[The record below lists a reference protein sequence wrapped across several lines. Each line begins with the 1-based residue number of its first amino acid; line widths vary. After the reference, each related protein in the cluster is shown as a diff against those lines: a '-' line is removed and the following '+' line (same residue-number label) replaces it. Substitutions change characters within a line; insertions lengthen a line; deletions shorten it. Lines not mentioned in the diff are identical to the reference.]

1 MRVLEGFLGSRQ
13 LRCVRVVGLA
23 VVVLLAGFVSSAFGQ
38 LATGAFTGT
47 LTDAQGA
54 AMAGANVVIRNIDT
68 GVEKSTTSNNV
79 GLYVM
84 LLLPPGTYN
93 VTASQTGFA
102 TVTRQGV
109 QLGVGQTLK
118 IDVEMPVAAQQ
129 ALVTV
134 TTEAPVLETEK
145 TQLSQNVTENL
156 VDNLPTASRRW
167 EQFVLLT
174 PGVTPDG
181 TSGQMSFHG
190 LNGLYNNNSVDGANN
205 NSSYYGTARGRP
217 GDDGYVYSGAA
228 IREFQVSSGAF
239 TAELGQAAGGLVN
252 AVTKSGTNTFHG
264 ELFWNLRNPIFN
276 ALDPVAKKNSEA
288 IKKEPIKLVRQ
299 QNQYGFAVGGPIARD
314 RLFFF
319 ANYDGYRKIN
329 PIAVETRQ
337 LDPSINDLACP
348 NPASGLSEAQCAAAK
363 TFVTTE
369 VIGTFPRNLRQD
381 VSLIKLDY
389 TVDQA
394 NTLSVVVNN
403 RDWKEPRAGSGSSI
417 LGAQVTFNQNRFVIG
432 NWTTLI
438 GVDKVNQLRYQW
450 GKDLTFRPPANI
462 GGNPGVILP
471 GLFTYGSD
479 NGSTRTNERRHQI
492 SDNFSF
498 TKGVHTFKTGFDW
511 NRIRYDAR
519 SAANSA
525 GEYRYSSAVAL
536 PAIVTDAGGCTL
548 NPSFGSSAQ
557 RANTT
562 FCAWLLDLYGV
573 DVSDGLTGKHWANYN
588 HAGDSSGGTV
598 EFAPGFAKPQG
609 FVAPDTYIENFYS
622 TEYAWYFQDT
632 WKARANLT
640 IDIGVRYD
648 LQVFPRPHTHNTYT
662 PLLAIYTEKW
672 PSEKK
677 AIQPR
682 IGVAWNFADN
692 TVLRVGGGLYYS
704 KSNASTFKTFSNGGD
719 NPQINCIPSDC
730 ISPEYTPGFTFP
742 NIVFDLQDVHP
753 GRPFTS
759 STLSE
764 SDQPVAGR
772 GLDFPKGQNVCPC
785 NTRAMDPTQQRP
797 RAYQAQVAIEHE
809 LPGSISAS
817 ASYHFVRGLHLPYN
831 SDVNVEPS
839 TATKTYDVVNSSGV
853 TQLTS
858 TVPFFTTRTDTLTG
872 AIYTNYSGIS
882 QRYNGLILT
891 VRKAPTSYG
900 LEVVANYTLS
910 KSRDGGQAGVL
921 TGGEGFYTT
930 HGFLD
935 PFNRGSTPLLP
946 FGEEGFSTNDVRH
959 RFTSSLVWQPGFGSN
974 VSNAFARSVL
984 SGWSISNT
992 ATISGGTRYSALIG
1006 SSRIQCLEP
1015 TGSCPDGSRGLLG
1028 GMTGILISSSGN
1040 PIGGRAAWLPR
1051 NSFTQPKIVNFDV
1064 RLAKQ
1069 FAITEGVAFE
1079 VRAEA
1084 FNILNTTLVQRVFD
1098 SAFTYVAPSAT
1109 SSTCPSADHNN
1120 TCMAARSSFQNART
1134 TSSNLFGARQMQ
1146 FGLRLSF

>member
-1 MRVLEGFLGSRQ
+1 MRARRNRIEVTRTALFALVALSM
-13 LRCVRVVGLA
+13 
-23 VVVLLAGFVSSAFGQ
+23 LLISTAIPAFGQ
-38 LATGAFTGT
+38 LATGALTGT

-54 AMAGANVVIRNIDT
+54 AMAGVNVVIRNADT
-68 GVEKSTTSNNV
+68 GVEKSTTSDDV
-79 GLYVM
+79 GRYGVS
-84 LLLPPGTYN
+84 LLQPGTYA

-102 TVTRQGV
+102 TVVRPSV
-109 QLGVGQTLK
+109 LVGVGQTIR

-145 TQLSQNVTENL
+145 TQLSQNVTENM
-156 VDNLPTASRRW
+156 VDNLPTTSRRW

-239 TAELGQAAGGLVN
+239 TAESGQAAGGLVN
-252 AVTKSGTNTFHG
+252 AVTKSGTNAFHG

-276 ALDPVAKKNSEA
+276 ALDPVAKGNSEA
-288 IKKEPIKLVRQ
+288 INQEPRKLVRQ
-299 QNQYGFAVGGPIARD
+299 QNQYGFALGGPIARD
-314 RLFFF
+314 RIFFF

-329 PIAVETRQ
+329 PIAIETRQ
-337 LDPSINDLACP
+337 LNPSITDLACP
-348 NPASGLSEAQCAAAK
+348 NPASGLSAAQCAAAK
-363 TFVTTE
+363 NYATTE

-381 VSLIKLDY
+381 VELIKLDY
-389 TVDQA
+389 QA
-394 NTLSVVVNN
+394 NQANNFSVVVNN
-403 RDWKEPRAGSGSSI
+403 RDWKEPKAGAGSSVPGS
-417 LGAQVTFNQNRFVIG
+417 QVTFNQNRFVIA
-432 NWTTLI
+432 NWTTII
-438 GVDKVNQLRYQW
+438 GVNKVNQLRYQW
-450 GKDLTFRPPANI
+450 GKDLTFRPPANV
-462 GGNPGVILP
+462 GGAPGVGLS
-471 GLFTYGSD
+471 GLFNYGST

-492 SDNFSF
+492 SDNFSY
-498 TKGVHTFKTGFDW
+498 TKGAHTFKTGFDW
-511 NRIRYDAR
+511 NRISYDAR

-525 GEYRYSSAVAL
+525 GRYAFSSAVAL
-536 PAIVTDAGGCTL
+536 PAIVTQDGGCTL
-548 NPSFGSSAQ
+548 DASFGSSAQ
-557 RANTT
+557 RANTI
-562 FCAWLLDLYGV
+562 FCDWLIDLYGV
-573 DVSDGLTGKHWANYN
+573 DVGDGLTGKHWTNYT

-622 TEYAWYFQDT
+622 TEYAWYLQDT
-632 WKARANLT
+632 WKARANVT
-640 IDIGVRYD
+640 VDYGVRYD
-648 LQVFPRPHTHNTYT
+648 LQTFPRPHTHNTST

-692 TVLRVGGGLYYS
+692 TVLRVGGGVYYS

-719 NPQINCIPSDC
+719 NPQVNCIPSDC
-730 ISPEYTPGFTFP
+730 VSPAFTTAHTFP
-742 NIVFDLQDVHP
+742 NTVFDLQDVHP

-759 STLSE
+759 STLSASE
-764 SDQPVAGR
+764 QPVAGV
-772 GLDFPKGQNVCPC
+772 GLPFPEGQNVCPC
-785 NTRAMDPTQQRP
+785 DTRAMDPTQQRP
-797 RAYQAQVAIEHE
+797 RAWQGQMAIEHE
-809 LPGSISAS
+809 LPGSISVS
-817 ASYHFVRGLHLPYN
+817 ATYHFTRGLHLPYN
-831 SDVNVEPS
+831 SDVNVAPS
-839 TATKTYDVVNSSGV
+839 TATKSYDVVNSSGV

-858 TVPFFTTRTDTLTG
+858 TVPFFTVRPDNTG

-891 VRKAPTSYG
+891 VRKAPTGFG

-910 KSRDGGQAGVL
+910 RSKDGGQAGVL

-935 PFNRGSTPLLP
+935 PFNRGSTTLLP
-946 FGEEGFSTNDVRH
+946 FGEEGYSTNDVRH
-959 RFTSSLVWQPGFGSN
+959 RFTSSLVWQPNFGNN
-974 VSNAFARSVL
+974 VSNAFARGIL
-984 SGWSISNT
+984 RGWSISNT
-992 ATISGGTRYSALIG
+992 ATISGGTRYSANIA
-1006 SSRIQCLEP
+1006 SSAIQCLVP
-1015 TGSCPDGSRGLLG
+1015 TGSCPAGSRGLLG

-1051 NSFTQPKIVNFDV
+1051 NSFTQPSLINFDV
-1064 RLAKQ
+1064 RVAKQ
-1069 FAITEGVAFE
+1069 FTITEGVAFE
-1079 VRAEA
+1079 FRAEA

-1098 SAFTYVAPSAT
+1098 SAFTYVKPSAT
-1109 SSTCPSADHNN
+1109 SSTCPSASHVN
-1120 TCMAARSSFQNART
+1120 TCMAERSSFQNARQ

-1146 FGLRLSF
+1146 FGLRVSF